1 MQKKKERVQKG
12 EGQEKL
18 KESIN
23 WSKDGHRWASEQLQR
38 SPHHVL
44 SPHISNKE

>member
-1 MQKKKERVQKG
+1 MDTENWGINWIGARLMQKKKERVQKG

-23 WSKDGHRWASEQLQR
+23 WSKDGHR
-38 SPHHVL
+38 
-44 SPHISNKE
+44 